1 MSKPLFWFKI
11 RLIINK
17 NCFDY
22 SLYTRLRINACR
34 GMFKFHF
41 RYVKMTR
48 IPGCDILVTIFPVD
62 NFHIVSYSIIRT
74 IISEISTTFLPL
86 HSVFSFNEH

>member
-1 MSKPLFWFKI
+1 M
-11 RLIINK
+11 IINK

-22 SLYTRLRINACR
+22 SLYTWLRINASR
-34 GMFKFHF
+34 GMFKFHV

-62 NFHIVSYSIIRT
+62 NFYFVSYSIIRT
-74 IISEISTTFLPL
+74 IIS
-86 HSVFSFNEH
+86 